1 MEERKIKLCI
11 HIINEFEFINLNK
24 CLKLQK
30 KNYETKKITNETC
43 VTL

>member
-30 KNYETKKITNETC
+30 KTTKQKKSQTK
-43 VTL
+43 LA